1 MTSNDSLKSMLQNL
15 RYERTADRRQRTL
28 QNIFEA
34 LIESKEP
41 TPTASRPGIWRL
53 TMNTRTRKL
62 ALAAAAIFIVL
73 GGVTFWP
80 SGNGETGQWWLGSS
94 AAWGQEVLA
103 RLDTIKAVSCR
114 ERTILVAADGSE
126 HMSSTWDIFY
136 VSSDSYRRDIYDGDV
151 LREIQWYVPDGQDM
165 VQHYVRFDLG
175 CYGATRHT
183 GSFGVQDPV
192 ERMRSHVRR
201 EDRANRFLG
210 EEFIECRECVG
221 FEISAASYGDNPETW
236 VDRIWFDKETRLP
249 VRMERSGRPVTGRPE
264 ETFTTV
270 LDQFIYNGQ
279 LPADTFI
286 PSKSPAGFI
295 NAHPDDL
302 RGKD

>member
-1 MTSNDSLKSMLQNL
+1 MTSNDSLESRLEAV
-15 RYERTADRRQRTL
+15 RYRTTAERRERTL
-28 QNIFEA
+28 QNLFDVLDETQA
-34 LIESKEP
+34 Q
-41 TPTASRPGIWRL
+41 TPSPSRRGIWRM

-73 GGVTFWP
+73 GGITFWP
-80 SGNGETGQWWLGSS
+80 AGNGENGQWWLGSP
-94 AAWGQEVLA
+94 AAWGREVLA

-114 ERTILVAADGSE
+114 ERTILVAAHGSE

-136 VSSDSYRRDIYDGDV
+136 VSSDSYRRDIYDGNT

-165 VQHYVRFDLG
+165 VQHYVRFDLS
-175 CYGATRHT
+175 CYGALRHK

-201 EDRANRFLG
+201 EDKADRFLG
-210 EEFIECRECVG
+210 REVIEGHECAG
-221 FEISAASYGDNPETW
+221 FEISAAKYGDNPETW
-236 VDRIWFDKETRLP
+236 VDRIWLDIETRLP
-249 VRMERSGRPVTGRPE
+249 VRMERSGRPVTGHTE
-264 ETFTTV
+264 ETFTNV
-270 LDQFIYNGQ
+270 LDQFQYNEQ

-286 PSKSPAGFI
+286 PTEPPAGFI

-302 RGKD
+302 RGKE

>member
-1 MTSNDSLKSMLQNL
+1 MTSNDSLESRLQAL
-15 RYERTADRRQRTL
+15 RYRTTAERRDRTL
-28 QNIFEA
+28 QDLFDVLDETHA
-34 LIESKEP
+34 Q
-41 TPTASRPGIWRL
+41 TPAPSRIGIWRV

-62 ALAAAAIFIVL
+62 ALAAAAIFLVL
-73 GGVTFWP
+73 GGIIFWP
-80 SGNGETGQWWLGSS
+80 AGSEETGQWWLGSS
-94 AAWGQEVLA
+94 AAWGREVLA
-103 RLDTIKAVSCR
+103 RLDTIEAVSCR

-165 VQHYVRFDLG
+165 IQHYVRFDLS
-175 CYGATRHT
+175 CYGAVRHK

-192 ERMRSHVRR
+192 ERMRSHVRH
-201 EDRANRFLG
+201 EDRADRFLG
-210 EEFIECRECVG
+210 QEVIEGRECVG
-221 FEISAASYGDNPETW
+221 FDISAAKYGDNPETW
-236 VDRIWFDKETRLP
+236 VDRIWLDIETRLP
-249 VRMERSGRPVTGRPE
+249 VRMERSGRPVTGRTD

-270 LDQFIYNGQ
+270 LDQFIYNEQ

-286 PSKSPAGFI
+286 PAEPPAGFV

-302 RGKD
+302 R